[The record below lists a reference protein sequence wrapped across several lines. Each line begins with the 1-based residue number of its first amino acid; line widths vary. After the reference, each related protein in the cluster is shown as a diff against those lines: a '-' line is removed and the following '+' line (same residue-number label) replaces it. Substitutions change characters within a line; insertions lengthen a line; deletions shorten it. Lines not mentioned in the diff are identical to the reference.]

1 MTWMSHAA
9 SLSLL
14 LLSFTSTL
22 FAQANHAPTGTG
34 SISGLVTIE
43 GKPAPGIAV
52 VAGDN
57 EWTSENKDAPPP
69 KALTDQSGRY
79 QLRNLP
85 AGKYSVT
92 ASAPGF
98 VDARKTNEGARRSS
112 ITLADG
118 EAVDK
123 VDFPL
128 KRGGVITGRVT
139 DEDGKPVIEE
149 ALTLMRFDETGKKKP
164 INCRMPTDDQ
174 GNYRCYGLEPGK
186 YIVGAGK
193 DPKKSE
199 VTWNGGFYER
209 LWYPNVKD
217 EESAKE
223 IAVTAGNETTE
234 IDLKLRRRKKGFAV
248 SGRVIEA
255 DTGKPVG
262 QISVMSSP
270 VGENGQMNM
279 YYGGYATSADGEF
292 KLLDVSP
299 GKYGALASNW
309 NAPDGLYA
317 EAVMFEVTDSN
328 ITDLEIKMLRG
339 VTVAGQASLENNDD
353 PQVLRKLANVEVSAS
368 AASEEGK
375 SSFSNNRSSRL
386 DAAGNFQLKGLR
398 PGKLE
403 FTIWTEEK
411 GLRLTRLE
419 RGGVLVQETLEVKEG
434 ESVTDLKVVL
444 GYGTGTIQG
453 QVKFEGGD
461 IPEDMSFY
469 VEVGR
474 GNGVAANRGGEVDA
488 RGRFLIEGLSAG
500 TYEVTVKSQRSK
512 PPWDKPVAKIK
523 PVKQSVDVT
532 NGVAATTTITVNV
545 NDKEVAK

>member
-1 MTWMSHAA
+1 MTSMSHVA
-9 SLSLL
+9 SLALL
-14 LLSFTSTL
+14 LLSFPSTL
-22 FAQANHAPTGTG
+22 FAQAAIAPTG

-52 VAGDN
+52 VVNNNDWNSA
-57 EWTSENKDAPPP
+57 TKDSPPP

-79 QLRNLP
+79 QLRHLP

-98 VDARKTNEGARRSS
+98 VDARKTNEGERRSS

-149 ALTLMRFDETGKKKP
+149 YLALLRFDETGQKKQAT
-164 INCRMPTDDQ
+164 CRTPTDDQ

-199 VTWNGGFYER
+199 VSWNGGFYER

-223 IAVTAGNETTE
+223 ISVTVGNETTE
-234 IDLKLRRRKKGFAV
+234 IDLKLRRRKKGFSV

-255 DTGKPVG
+255 DTGKPVAR
-262 QISVMSSP
+262 IDVISSP
-270 VGENGQMNM
+270 VSENGQMNM
-279 YYGGYATSADGEF
+279 YYGGYPTNADGEF

-299 GKYGALASNW
+299 GKYGAFASNW

-317 EAVMFEVTDSN
+317 EPAMFEVTESN

-339 VTVAGQASLENNDD
+339 VTVAGQAMIENNDD
-353 PQVLRKLANVEVSAS
+353 PQVLRKLATVEVN
-368 AASEEGK
+368 AAAVREDGK
-375 SSFSNNRSSRL
+375 PYQGKSSRL

-403 FTIWTEEK
+403 FRVWTEEK
-411 GLRLTRLE
+411 GLRLIRLE
-419 RGGVLVQETLEVKEG
+419 RGGIPIKETLEVKEG
-434 ESVTDLKVVL
+434 ESITDLKVVL
-444 GYGTGTIQG
+444 GYGNGTIRG
-453 QVKFEGGD
+453 QVKFAGGD
-461 IPEDMSFY
+461 IPEDMNFY

-474 GNGVAANRGGEVDA
+474 GSGVAANWGGEVDA

-500 TYEVTVKSQRSK
+500 TYEVTIKSQRSK
-512 PPWDKPVAKIK
+512 PPWDKPLAKIK
-523 PVKQSVDVT
+523 PVKQSVEVN
-532 NGVAATTTITVNV
+532 NGVAATVTLTVNV
-545 NDKEVAK
+545 NDKEGAK